1 MAKISTIN
9 VGAAANDGT
18 GDTERAAW
26 QKANVNTL
34 EFEQLSRF
42 SAGSQAPI
50 IGFMGDSKASGN
62 GGKTFKSSALAWLMY
77 QAYPC
82 RLKWDARSYANG
94 GYNYG
99 VGGST
104 TAQMVSTQI
113 PQMQARTPDILWLE
127 SSNNDSLN
135 VGADTNTPYNN
146 TITTIQAAFD
156 AGVKLIFLIPCA
168 PRSSAV
174 LSAATVR
181 AYLYLNE
188 RFRAYA
194 RATPGVIFLDFP
206 PVLVDY
212 GFSDYRPR
220 GDGGVTGSNQRPVG
234 ALSSDGL
241 HNSVEGCRA
250 MSAILEPHFRRLFA
264 PRYPRVVSSGDTYHA
279 TDNPWGNHLG
289 SKGLMQ
295 GTNGTLNAVANAGVA
310 AGWTITTDNGLVV
323 TPTLGTGTVGRLAG
337 KPVQIL
343 TLSGTATGAGATL
356 SMACNGPYTSWA
368 AGTSVESEIIARMN
382 GCANVSPPTLNVGL
396 TNQQA
401 VGGSGA
407 SPNDALVAGLDLDFF
422 LFTDPTVPKPTTS
435 DTNGQLTISFKV
447 PTGTTASG
455 AIEVGMAGMFS
466 VA

>member
-9 VGAAANDGT
+9 VGSAANDGT

-42 SAGSQAPI
+42 LAGSQAPT
-50 IGFMGDSKASGN
+50 IGFMGDSKAAGN
-62 GGKTFKSSALAWLMY
+62 GSKNFDISVLAWIMY
-77 QAYPC
+77 QAFPC
-82 RLKWDARSYANG
+82 RLKWDGRTYANG

-113 PQMQARTPDILWLE
+113 PQLQARTPDILWLE
-127 SSNNDSLN
+127 SSNNDSLSS
-135 VGADTNTPYNN
+135 GADTNTPYNN

-174 LSAATVR
+174 LTATVVQC
-181 AYLYLNE
+181 YMYLNE
-188 RFRAYA
+188 RLRAYA

-206 PVLVDY
+206 PVLADP
-212 GFSDYRPR
+212 GFTDYRPL
-220 GDGGVTGSNQRPVG
+220 GDGGVTGSNQRPTG
-234 ALSSDGL
+234 ARSSDGL

-250 MSAILEPHFRRLFA
+250 MAPILEPHFRRLFA
-264 PRYPRVVSSGDTYHA
+264 PRYPRVATAGDSYHA
-279 TDNPWGNHLG
+279 TNNPFGNHFG
-289 SKGLMQ
+289 SKGMMQ
-295 GTNGTLNAVANAGVA
+295 GTNGTLNAVANAGIA
-310 AGWTITTDNGLVV
+310 ANWAINTAGGIVV

-343 TLSGTATGAGATL
+343 TLSGTTSGTPLL
-356 SMACNGPYTSWA
+356 SLVVQGPYQSWL
-368 AGTSVESEIIARMN
+368 AGTSIESEIITRMN
-382 GCANVSPPTLNVGL
+382 NCVNMAPPGLNTGL

-401 VGGSGA
+401 VGGAGND
-407 SPNDALVAGLDLDFF
+407 PNDALASGLDLEFF
-422 LFTDPTVPKPTTS
+422 LFTDPTVPTPTTS
-435 DTNGQLTISFKV
+435 STNGVSTLTFRAPPGVTVS
-447 PTGTTASG
+447 GT
-455 AIEVGMAGMFS
+455 IEVGMAGMFS